1 MTELRTEP
9 TLHDATPRERVVEP
23 RLEYAAQGDQWPEP
37 RGSHER
43 RGLRWLVALLL
54 LGAIGAVV
62 WMLWQPRSVPPAP
75 VATPQP
81 AAPPPAET
89 AKPRYP
95 IEATVAALPPLDG
108 SDGMMLSALQTL
120 MNGGGLGSLL
130 DTRNLIRNFVATVD
144 NLPRRALPTQNL
156 PTRPVGGSFGTMASG
171 KGQVIAE
178 ANAARYA
185 PYVKLLQGADIAGLV
200 TLYAQNYPLFQQ
212 AYREL
217 GYPNGYFNDRLVEA
231 IDVMLA
237 APETT
242 GPITLV
248 QPKVFYE
255 FADRDLEQL
264 PAGQKLMLRMGRENA
279 AITKKRLRELRALV
293 TAQVLAKGADAGAE
307 PAAAKN

>member
-1 MTELRTEP
+1 MTDPRTEP
-9 TLHDATPRERVVEP
+9 SLHAVAPRERVVEP
-23 RLEYAAQGDQWPEP
+23 NAEFAAQGDPWPEP
-37 RGSHER
+37 RGSRQR
-43 RGLRWLVALLL
+43 RGMWWLVALLL
-54 LGAIGAVV
+54 LGAIAAIVSV
-62 WMLWQPRSVPPAP
+62 LWQPRTVPPAP
-75 VATPQP
+75 MATPQP
-81 AAPPPAET
+81 EAPPPAET

-108 SDGMMLSALQTL
+108 SDAMVLSALQTL
-120 MNGGGLGSLL
+120 MGGGGLGSLL
-130 DTRNLIRNFVATVD
+130 DTRDLIRNFVATVD
-144 NLPRRALPTQNL
+144 NLPRRALPTQKL
-156 PTRPVGGSFGTMASG
+156 PTRPVGGSFGTTASG
-171 KGQVIAE
+171 KGLVIGD

-185 PYVKLLQGADIAGLV
+185 PYVKLLQGADVAGLV

-242 GPITLV
+242 GPITVV

-293 TAQVLAKGADAGAE
+293 TAQVPAKGAHAGTE

>member
-1 MTELRTEP
+1 MTETRNEP
-9 TLHDATPRERVVEP
+9 SLHAVAPRERVGEP
-23 RLEYAAQGDQWPEP
+23 DPEFAVQGDQWPEP
-37 RGSHER
+37 RGTRQR
-43 RGLRWLVALLL
+43 RAMRWLVALVL
-54 LGAIGAVV
+54 LGAIAAIVS
-62 WMLWQPRSVPPAP
+62 MLWQPRTVPPAP

-81 AAPPPAET
+81 EAPPPAES

-108 SDGMMLSALQTL
+108 SDAMVLSALQTL
-120 MNGGGLGSLL
+120 MGGGGLGSLL
-130 DTRNLIRNFVATVD
+130 DTRDLIRNFVATVD
-144 NLPRRALPTQNL
+144 NLPRRALPTQKL
-156 PTRPVGGSFGTMASG
+156 PTRPVGGSFGTTASG
-171 KGQVIAE
+171 KGLVIGD

-237 APETT
+237 SPDTT
-242 GPITLV
+242 GPITVV

-293 TAQVLAKGADAGAE
+293 TAQVPAKGADAGTG